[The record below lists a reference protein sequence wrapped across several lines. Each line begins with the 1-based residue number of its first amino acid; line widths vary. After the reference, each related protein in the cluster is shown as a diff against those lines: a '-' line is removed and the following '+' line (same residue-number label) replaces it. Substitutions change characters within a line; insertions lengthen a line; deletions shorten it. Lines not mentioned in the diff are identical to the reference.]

1 MTCIEVLHH
10 IKSFVLEYRYDRYPS
25 KRTMSASFASYM
37 FFTSTKNTQTDPV
50 CSIMC
55 CKNRVS
61 NWHYL

>member
-1 MTCIEVLHH
+1 VKLALIVRFEG
-10 IKSFVLEYRYDRYPS
+10 YPS
-25 KRTMSASFASYM
+25 KCTVSASFASYM

-61 NWHYL
+61 NWYWIY